1 MEEEAEEVGEE
12 EKEGVGGEEET
23 EVVGQGEVV
32 YKVVGTAIK
41 GTIWVV
47 TGTKEGVAMVDPSQQ
62 VATVK
67 VDIKITRI
75 KVAVTKVEVAVTK
88 VGVVVTKV
96 GVAVTKEE
104 VEVTREEVEVT
115 KVGVSM
121 IVVDGV
127 EEEDE
132 VEEVEASTEIR
143 TIGYLL

>member
-1 MEEEAEEVGEE
+1 MEEEAEEEGEE

-23 EVVGQGEVV
+23 EEVGQGEVV

-75 KVAVTKVEVAVTK
+75 KVAVTKV
-88 VGVVVTKV
+88 GVVQ
-96 GVAVTKEE
+96 
-104 VEVTREEVEVT
+104 
-115 KVGVSM
+115 
-121 IVVDGV
+121 
-127 EEEDE
+127 
-132 VEEVEASTEIR
+132 
-143 TIGYLL
+143 